1 MDVLGL
7 LSAIRDL
14 EAEIA
19 EWRTKNSQSNPGAM
33 MDLRDM
39 KKQLAAHQAALKKL
53 TAPVLEDKK
62 VSPDSQ

>member
-1 MDVLGL
+1 MDLVGVLR
-7 LSAIRDL
+7 AIRDL

-39 KKQLAAHQAALKKL
+39 KKQLATHQAALKKL
-53 TAPVLEDKK
+53 TVKTAEDKK
-62 VSPDSQ
+62 VSADK